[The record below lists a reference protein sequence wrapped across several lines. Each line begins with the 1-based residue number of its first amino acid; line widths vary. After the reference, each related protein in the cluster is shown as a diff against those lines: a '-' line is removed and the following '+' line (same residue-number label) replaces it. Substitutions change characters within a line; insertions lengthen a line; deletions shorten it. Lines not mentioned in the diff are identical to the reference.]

1 MADGVVMRKITLD
14 VDPDDYHRFYAIA
27 QKHGGASKVMRH
39 LIRKYLQAVD
49 DRIDRK
55 RGAELRAAEMA
66 KLEISDADLE
76 ALIKLA
82 GIPSHQAAGE
92 GRDG

>member
-1 MADGVVMRKITLD
+1 MADRVVMRKITLD

-39 LIRKYLQAVD
+39 LIRKFLQNID
-49 DRIDRK
+49 DRADRK
-55 RGAELRAAEMA
+55 RGAELRAAEMQ
-66 KLEISDADLE
+66 ISDADLE